1 MPPTGFVMMTY
12 DTCVHFIF
20 FCFWRKVKGLR
31 HERDESSRER
41 PLRQQ
46 IQTIMLSQGA
56 WPPESSWVAE
66 RVSCGLQG
74 QHACHK
80 GQHAFH
86 SNYNCCL
93 KRSRT
98 VRPSGKYWWF
108 LVPNNA
114 LLKRGC
120 LMAKNKNK
128 NEALRVADD
137 VCVCVGG
144 RSPSRRVSGATA
156 AAAVQQRS

>member
-20 FCFWRKVKGLR
+20 FCFRRKVKGLR

-98 VRPSGKYWWF
+98 KDPRGYFRGF
-108 LVPNNA
+108 LCQTMRFSA
-114 LLKRGC
+114 GMFHGEK
-120 LMAKNKNK
+120 K
-128 NEALRVADD
+128 NEACVLSLLF
-137 VCVCVGG
+137 VCVSEVGA
-144 RSPSRRVSGATA
+144 PPAE
-156 AAAVQQRS
+156 